1 MKNKKIARNLFLC
14 SLSSF
19 ILTLILEFSQ
29 RYNQILFI
37 LRHST
42 LYLGIA
48 FMICAVVA
56 FFYSLYKSIFTKR
69 QINLIYLNIPTLIII
84 LVSLIW
90 VADTRLDFI
99 AENEVPHY
107 INEVL
112 YDENSNKIYE
122 SILIGVDPLVELVS
136 KTDSKLE
143 IHIEET
149 CECLQNS
156 YYIEEIYPDIN
167 LDRKVDGVVEIF
179 VDITII
185 YNDDNSMES
194 YTIEETRIVTF
205 NPDGLSIQ
213 YGHVSRKLEVLYEY
227 SNNSLSITHSSNY
240 YAEVMT
246 EQEYSDSPIVEHYD
260 FTNDQAT
267 QTIYRLYKTLDEN
280 DTEVYIMDVK
290 EEDEDINELS
300 ILNRIETDS
309 GEITISF
316 IESPNKNV
324 PEFVWSIQSMKSN
337 LIGNYIIN
345 DNQIIYEQSYDEANV
360 EHGLGHHSL
369 LKVFDYDTSK
379 FTLSTNSH
387 IMNSANHTDRD
398 INKYKD
404 LFSSSSFVEIVNRSG
419 GTITE
424 RLSRS
429 ENLFEIDN
437 ILLFQIDE
445 KDFGK
450 AVSYYIDASPFNPY
464 NRYENSNIMMPLD
477 LEHEP
482 PITGYFNFAS
492 MLFQN
497 TYEPTI
503 IYENNEMI
511 NFIIND

>member
-56 FFYSLYKSIFTKR
+56 FFYSMYKSFFAKR
-69 QINLIYLNIPTLIII
+69 QINLVYLNIPTLIII

-112 YDENSNKIYE
+112 YDEYNNKIYE
-122 SILIGVDPLVELVS
+122 SILVGVDPQVELVS
-136 KTDSKLE
+136 KTDSILE
-143 IHIEET
+143 IHIEES
-149 CECLQNS
+149 CVCLQNS
-156 YYIEEIYPDIN
+156 YYIEEIYPENN
-167 LDRKVDGVVEIF
+167 LDYVVDGLVEIF

-185 YNDDNSMES
+185 YNDDNSIES

-205 NPDGLSIQ
+205 NPEGLSAQ

-227 SNNSLSITHSSNY
+227 NNDSLTVIHSSNY
-240 YAEVMT
+240 YAEMIP
-246 EQEYSDSPIVEHYD
+246 EQEYIDSPIVEHYD

-267 QTIYRLYKTLDEN
+267 QTIYRLYKTLDDNYSEI
-280 DTEVYIMDVK
+280 YIMDVK
-290 EEDEDINELS
+290 EEDKDINELS
-300 ILNRIETDS
+300 ILNRSETDS

-316 IESPNKNV
+316 IESPNKNA
-324 PEFVWSIQSMKSN
+324 PEFVWSIQSIKSN

-345 DNQIIYEQSYDEANV
+345 DNQIRYEQSYDEGNV

-369 LKVFDYDTSK
+369 LKIFDYDTNK

-387 IMNSANHTDRD
+387 TLDSTNHTNRD

-404 LFSSSSFVEIVNRSG
+404 LFSSSSFVEIVKRSK
-419 GTITE
+419 GTLSEQITN
-424 RLSRS
+424 L
-429 ENLFEIDN
+429 ENPFN
-437 ILLFQIDE
+437 INNIKLYQIDE
-445 KDFGK
+445 EDFGHT
-450 AVSYYIDASPFNPY
+450 VSYYIDASPYNPY
-464 NRYENSNIMMPLD
+464 NRYENSGIMMPID
-477 LEHEP
+477 LEFEP
-482 PITGYFNFAS
+482 SITGYFNFSS

-497 TYEPTI
+497 TYKPTI
-503 IYENNEMI
+503 IYENNALI